1 MLCLG
6 LLAASSPI
14 AWIQLGALVAGAAG
28 IAVVVQRRRL
38 AGPRP
43 QSIALTGQHAV
54 HVVEAAGQRLVIG
67 TGPGSAPS
75 LLCRLDA
82 PAEQTATVSEPRRS
96 AVAVRPLPGPAAD
109 AR

>member
-28 IAVVVQRRRL
+28 IAVVVQRRR
-38 AGPRP
+38 AGGPRP

-75 LLCRLDA
+75 LLCRLDPPEPT
-82 PAEQTATVSEPRRS
+82 PAAEPRRS
-96 AVAVRPLPGPAAD
+96 AVAVRPLPGPSAD